1 MLHTDRYTLNRGVRV
16 LYRDVVK
23 GEHAMKRLDE
33 HLDLRNS
40 QSLTLLRN
48 AGDSLSYMPVAVGRN
63 QRSLQHRSGSK
74 SWKSKTLSFRLCQL
88 SFSHQSEA

>member
-33 HLDLRNS
+33 YLDLRNS
-40 QSLTLLRN
+40 QSLTLFRN
-48 AGDSLSYMPVAVGRN
+48 AGNSLSYMPVAVWRN
-63 QRSLQHRSGSK
+63 QRSLQRRSDSK
-74 SWKSKTLSFRLCQL
+74 S
-88 SFSHQSEA
+88 